1 MVHKIRK
8 KMALRLALV
17 GFVCFIILLVGIVA
31 THSTNSK
38 SSSSQT
44 SWPHIERRGL
54 VTRVIDGDTIVIDNN
69 NHIRLVGVNTPELH
83 PTPEP
88 GAVEAK
94 QFMEEQCLGREV
106 GLDVDDAK
114 PKDKYGRTLAVV
126 YIDNGGSWININAEL
141 LQMGL
146 AVVLYIPPSEFNPY
160 SWQESGNKT
169 QAIAPTRNAI
179 MPIPMPTLHASD
191 ALPATCGF

>member
-1 MVHKIRK
+1 MVPKIRK

-17 GFVCFIILLVGIVA
+17 GFVCFVILLVGVVA

-38 SSSSQT
+38 SPTSHTSSL
-44 SWPHIERRGL
+44 HIERRGL
-54 VTRVIDGDTIVIDNN
+54 LTRVIDGDTIVIDNKD
-69 NHIRLVGVNTPELH
+69 HIRLVGVNTPELH

-88 GAVEAK
+88 GTLEAK
-94 QFMEEQCLGREV
+94 QFMEERCLGKKV

-141 LQMGL
+141 LHEEL

-160 SWQESGNKT
+160 SWESGN
-169 QAIAPTRNAI
+169 
-179 MPIPMPTLHASD
+179 
-191 ALPATCGF
+191 